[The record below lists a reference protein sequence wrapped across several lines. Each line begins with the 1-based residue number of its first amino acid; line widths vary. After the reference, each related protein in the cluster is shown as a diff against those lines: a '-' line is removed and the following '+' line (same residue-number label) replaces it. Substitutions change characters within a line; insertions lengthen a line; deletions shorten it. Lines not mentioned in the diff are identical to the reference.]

1 MKAIKYLL
9 LIMLCFY
16 GEQIYSQKKA
26 VWVPDSIA
34 SQISVIQNQAREWK
48 QHTDENP
55 KDEKAWMRYVR
66 TIQTLKSLTP
76 GDDIEKEINE
86 MMDKMKKEIPNTA
99 TYALI
104 QNMILPFGKNDMT
117 FDEIMDKW
125 PDAVMHNPTYMALSF
140 HNKNRLKDV
149 SIRWYQSGTYPLQSL
164 NYTYNELASA
174 EKDALIFTD
183 VNWTLFGSYLLQYG
197 KGLFNDKKVIFSALM
212 LTPFS
217 MNELTE
223 ELGIPE
229 FKDADPEFYKSK
241 TPTMTFANEMKK
253 RIEHIAKYTNRP
265 IYISVS
271 TNEAVKDLLKDHL
284 YTEGLLMR
292 YSAKPYDNL
301 AVMRRNF
308 ENTYLLDYL
317 YETFYPETL
326 TDVCL
331 DLKGVKMLSI
341 YYVPAFKSLLQ
352 FYKESGD
359 VTHYDKLHALLESII
374 KKADYYN
381 EEVRERY
388 LKSINF

>member
-1 MKAIKYLL
+1 MNNEKYKILVTCLIVLL
-9 LIMLCFY
+9 
-16 GEQIYSQKKA
+16 YSTGLFSKQGKLG
-26 VWVPDSIA
+26 PGLYC
-34 SQISVIQNQAREWK
+34 ISDFCNSESGPGME
-48 QHTDENP
+48 TENP
-55 KDEKAWMRYVR
+55 KDEKAWMSYTR
-66 TIQTLKSLTP
+66 TIQTLKALTP
-76 GDDIEKEINE
+76 GDGIEKEINE

-125 PDAVMHNPTYMALSF
+125 PDAVMHYPVYMGLSF
-140 HNKNRLKDV
+140 SNKDRLKDI
-149 SIRWYQSGTYPLQSL
+149 SARWYQSGAYPVQSL

-197 KGLFNDKKVIFSALM
+197 KGLFNDKKVILSGLI
-212 LTPFS
+212 LPSFS
-217 MNELTE
+217 MNRLTE

-229 FKDADPEFYKSK
+229 FKDTDPEFYKSK
-241 TPTMTFANEMKK
+241 TPTATFANEIKK

-301 AVMRRNF
+301 AVMRRNY

-317 YETFYPETL
+317 YESFYPETL
-326 TDVCL
+326 TNVCL

>member
-1 MKAIKYLL
+1 M
-9 LIMLCFY
+9 
-16 GEQIYSQKKA
+16 
-26 VWVPDSIA
+26 
-34 SQISVIQNQAREWK
+34 
-48 QHTDENP
+48 
-55 KDEKAWMRYVR
+55 
-66 TIQTLKSLTP
+66 
-76 GDDIEKEINE
+76 
-86 MMDKMKKEIPNTA
+86 
-99 TYALI
+99 
-104 QNMILPFGKNDMT
+104 
-117 FDEIMDKW
+117 
-125 PDAVMHNPTYMALSF
+125 
-140 HNKNRLKDV
+140 
-149 SIRWYQSGTYPLQSL
+149 
-164 NYTYNELASA
+164 ASA

-197 KGLFNDKKVIFSALM
+197 KGLFNDKKVILSGLI
-212 LTPFS
+212 LPSFS
-217 MNELTE
+217 MNRLTE

-229 FKDADPEFYKSK
+229 FKDTDPEFYKSK
-241 TPTMTFANEMKK
+241 TPTATFANEIKK

-301 AVMRRNF
+301 AVMRRNY

-317 YETFYPETL
+317 YESFYPETL
-326 TDVCL
+326 TNVCL

>member
-1 MKAIKYLL
+1 
-9 LIMLCFY
+9 
-16 GEQIYSQKKA
+16 
-26 VWVPDSIA
+26 
-34 SQISVIQNQAREWK
+34 
-48 QHTDENP
+48 
-55 KDEKAWMRYVR
+55 
-66 TIQTLKSLTP
+66 
-76 GDDIEKEINE
+76 
-86 MMDKMKKEIPNTA
+86 
-99 TYALI
+99 
-104 QNMILPFGKNDMT
+104 MT
-117 FDEIMDKW
+117 FDEIIDKW
-125 PDAVMHNPTYMALSF
+125 PDAVMHYPVYMGLSF
-140 HNKNRLKDV
+140 SNKDRLKDI
-149 SIRWYQSGTYPLQSL
+149 STRWYQSGAYPVQSL
-164 NYTYNELASA
+164 NYTYNELTSA

-197 KGLFNDKKVIFSALM
+197 KGLFDDKKVILSGLI
-212 LTPFS
+212 LPSFS
-217 MNELTE
+217 MNRLTE

-229 FKDADPEFYKSK
+229 FKDTDPEFYKSK
-241 TPTMTFANEMKK
+241 TPTATFANEIKK
-253 RIEHIAKYTNRP
+253 RIAHIAKYTNRP

-301 AVMRRNF
+301 AIMRRNY

-317 YETFYPETL
+317 YESFYPETL
-326 TDVCL
+326 TNVCL

>member
-1 MKAIKYLL
+1 MSYCVIDSTGLFSKQGKLGPGLYCISDFCNSESGPGMKQK
-9 LIMLCFY
+9 
-16 GEQIYSQKKA
+16 IY
-26 VWVPDSIA
+26 
-34 SQISVIQNQAREWK
+34 
-48 QHTDENP
+48 ENP
-55 KDEKAWMRYVR
+55 KDEKAWMSYTR
-66 TIQTLKSLTP
+66 TIQTLKALTP
-76 GDDIEKEINE
+76 GDGIEKEINE

-125 PDAVMHNPTYMALSF
+125 PDAVMHYPVYMGLSF
-140 HNKNRLKDV
+140 SNKDRLKDI
-149 SIRWYQSGTYPLQSL
+149 SARWYQSGAYPVQSL

-197 KGLFNDKKVIFSALM
+197 KGLFNDKKVILSGLI
-212 LTPFS
+212 LPSFS
-217 MNELTE
+217 MNRLTE

-229 FKDADPEFYKSK
+229 FKDTDPEFYKSK
-241 TPTMTFANEMKK
+241 TPTATFANEIKK

-301 AVMRRNF
+301 AVMRRNY

-317 YETFYPETL
+317 YESFYPETL
-326 TDVCL
+326 TNVCL

>member
-1 MKAIKYLL
+1 MKTIKYLL
-9 LIMLCFY
+9 LVLLCY
-16 GEQIYSQKKA
+16 CTAQVYSQNKA
-26 VWVPDSIA
+26 SWVPDSIA
-34 SQISVIQNQAREWK
+34 SQIPVIQNQAREWK
-48 QHTDENP
+48 QKIYENP
-55 KDEKAWMRYVR
+55 KDEKAWMSYAR

-117 FDEIMDKW
+117 FDEIIDKW
-125 PDAVMHNPTYMALSF
+125 PDAVMHYPVYMGLSF
-140 HNKNRLKDV
+140 SNKDRLKDI
-149 SIRWYQSGTYPLQSL
+149 STRWYQSGAYPVQSL
-164 NYTYNELASA
+164 NYTYNELTSA

-197 KGLFNDKKVIFSALM
+197 KGLFDDKKVILSGLI
-212 LTPFS
+212 LPSFS
-217 MNELTE
+217 MNRLTE

-229 FKDADPEFYKSK
+229 FKDTDPEFYKSK
-241 TPTMTFANEMKK
+241 TPTATFANEIKK

-301 AVMRRNF
+301 AIMRRNY

-317 YETFYPETL
+317 YESFYPETL
-326 TDVCL
+326 TNVCL

-388 LKSINF
+388 LKRINF